1 MICLTISKVKI
12 MKQFNLQEYLAN
24 PSRKVVTKSGC
35 SVRILCTNAKGDCPV
50 FGLALDTDGSEFP
63 IMCAENGESEFEEED
78 DLFFDTVTNEGYVNI
93 YKMPDTDGFEAS
105 CIFKTKEDAR
115 IFRGA
120 NYVATTKI
128 TWEEE

>member
-1 MICLTISKVKI
+1 
-12 MKQFNLQEYLAN
+12 MKQFNLNEYLAN
-24 PSRKVVTKSGC
+24 SSRKVVTRSGR
-35 SVRILCTNAKGDCPV
+35 SVRILCTDAKGDCPI
-50 FGLALDTDGSEFP
+50 FGLALGVDGSEFP
-63 IMCAENGESEFEEED
+63 IMCSAIGESEFEED
-78 DLFFDTVTNEGYVNI
+78 DLFFDSVTNEGWVNI

-128 TWEEE
+128 EWEE